1 VLQIFFIINIVLAM
15 AIVGL
20 VLVQHGKGADM
31 GAGLG
36 ASAGASDT
44 VFGSQGSFSFLFKLT
59 ALLAFL
65 FFANCIATTYS
76 IGHRQRAVSVLD
88 QSATQAKASTSKAEK
103 PAAPSSVLQPAG
115 VLPMQG
121 VAATPVPKQAA
132 VKKITSSSKKAS
144 VKEKTSSS
152 KKTAS

>member
-1 VLQIFFIINIVLAM
+1 MLQIFFIINIVLAM

-65 FFANCIATTYS
+65 FFANCIATTYN
-76 IGHRQRAVSVLD
+76 IGHRQRAVSILD
-88 QSATQAKASTSKAEK
+88 LAPTQAKAPKGKVAA
-103 PAAPSSVLQPAG
+103 PAAPSTVPQPAG

-121 VAATPVPKQAA
+121 VAVTPAPKQAA
-132 VKKITSSSKKAS
+132 VKNRTLPSKKAA
-144 VKEKTSSS
+144 VKKTTSPS
-152 KKTAS
+152 KKAAS